1 MENASKALAMAG
13 GILLAIIII
22 AVLMYVVQNTA
33 SLKKT
38 EQEREISEQV
48 SKFNME
54 YESYQKSLLRGTEL
68 VSIINKAIANNKKY
82 EDNEKVYDID
92 IQFKLKTP
100 IKETIVTIEDG
111 KKKKTEEQVTFGEAK
126 TYKLIDDRRSDRI
139 SEDISQFMEIGAL
152 DSSNAYEI
160 INYKDIDNYQ
170 MIYSG
175 FTDFKR
181 KIFKCT
187 KIEYSN
193 VTGRVNLLG
202 FEEVDLKEDTS
213 GY

>member
-1 MENASKALAMAG
+1 
-13 GILLAIIII
+13 
-22 AVLMYVVQNTA
+22 
-33 SLKKT
+33 
-38 EQEREISEQV
+38 
-48 SKFNME
+48 
-54 YESYQKSLLRGTEL
+54 
-68 VSIINKAIANNKKY
+68 
-82 EDNEKVYDID
+82 
-92 IQFKLKTP
+92 
-100 IKETIVTIEDG
+100 
-111 KKKKTEEQVTFGEAK
+111 
-126 TYKLIDDRRSDRI
+126 
-139 SEDISQFMEIGAL
+139 MEIGAL
-152 DSSNAYEI
+152 NSSNSYEI

-187 KIEYSN
+187 NIEYSD

>member
-13 GILLAIIII
+13 GLLLAIIII

-33 SLKKT
+33 SLKKAEEDKEIA
-38 EQEREISEQV
+38 EQTT
-48 SKFNME
+48 KFNME
-54 YESYQKSLLRGTEL
+54 YESYEKTLLRGTEL
-68 VSIINKAIANNKKY
+68 VTLINKAIANNKKY
-82 EDNEKVYDID
+82 EDSDKVYDID
-92 IQFKLKTP
+92 IHFKLKTP
-100 IKETIVTIEDG
+100 IKETIVTVEEG
-111 KKKKTEEQVTFGEAK
+111 KKKNTEEKVTFGEAK
-126 TYKLIDDRRSDRI
+126 TYKLIDNNRSDRI
-139 SEDISQFMEIGAL
+139 NADISQFMNIGAL
-152 DSSNAYEI
+152 NSTDAYEI

-170 MIYSG
+170 MVYSG

-193 VTGRVNLLG
+193 VTGRVNLLE

>member
-13 GILLAIIII
+13 GLLLAIIII

-33 SLKKT
+33 SLKKAEEDKEIA
-38 EQEREISEQV
+38 EQIT
-48 SKFNME
+48 KFNME
-54 YESYQKSLLRGTEL
+54 YESYEKTLLRGTEL
-68 VSIINKAIANNKKY
+68 VTLINKAIANNKKY
-82 EDNEKVYDID
+82 EDSDKVYDID
-92 IQFKLKTP
+92 IHFKLKTP
-100 IKETIVTIEDG
+100 IKETIVTVEEG
-111 KKKKTEEQVTFGEAK
+111 KKKNTEEKVTFGEAK
-126 TYKLIDDRRSDRI
+126 TYKLIDNNRSNRI
-139 SEDISQFMEIGAL
+139 NAHISQFMNIGAL
-152 DSSNAYEI
+152 NSTDAYEI

-170 MIYSG
+170 MVYSG

-193 VTGRVNLLG
+193 VTGRVNLLE

>member
-13 GILLAIIII
+13 GLLLAIIII

-33 SLKKT
+33 SLKKAEEDKEIA
-38 EQEREISEQV
+38 EQIT
-48 SKFNME
+48 KFNME
-54 YESYQKSLLRGTEL
+54 YESYEKTLLRGTEL
-68 VSIINKAIANNKKY
+68 VTLINKAIANNKKY
-82 EDNEKVYDID
+82 EDSDKVYDID
-92 IQFKLKTP
+92 IHFKLKTP
-100 IKETIVTIEDG
+100 IKETIVTVEEG
-111 KKKKTEEQVTFGEAK
+111 KKKNTEEKVTFGEAK
-126 TYKLIDDRRSDRI
+126 TYKLIDNNRSDRI
-139 SEDISQFMEIGAL
+139 NADISQFMNIGAL
-152 DSSNAYEI
+152 NSTDAYEI

-170 MIYSG
+170 MVYSG

-193 VTGRVNLLG
+193 VTGRVNLLE

>member
-1 MENASKALAMAG
+1 M
-13 GILLAIIII
+13 II

-33 SLKKT
+33 SLKKS
-38 EQEREISEQV
+38 EQEKEIAEQAI
-48 SKFNME
+48 KFNME
-54 YESYQKSLLRGTEL
+54 YESYQKKLLRGTEL
-68 VSIINKAIANNKKY
+68 VSILNKAIANNKKY
-82 EDNEKVYDID
+82 EDSDKVYDID
-92 IQFKLKTP
+92 VQFKLKKP
-100 IKETIVTIEDG
+100 IKETIVTVENG
-111 KKKKTEEQVTFGEAK
+111 EKKKTEEKVTFGESK
-126 TYKLIDDRRSDRI
+126 TYKLIDNSQSDRI
-139 SEDISQFMEIGAL
+139 SKDISNFMDIGAL
-152 DSSNAYEI
+152 NSSNSYEI

-170 MIYSG
+170 MVYSG

-187 KIEYSN
+187 KIEYSD

>member
-1 MENASKALAMAG
+1 M
-13 GILLAIIII
+13 AIIII
-22 AVLMYVVQNTA
+22 AVLMYVVQNAA

-38 EQEREISEQV
+38 EQERETAEQV
-48 SKFNME
+48 TKFNME
-54 YESYQKSLLRGTEL
+54 YESYQKTLLRGTEL

-82 EDNEKVYDID
+82 EDNDKVYDID

-111 KKKKTEEQVTFGEAK
+111 KKKKTEEKVTFGEAK
-126 TYKLIDDRRSDRI
+126 TYKLIDDKQSDRI
-139 SEDISQFMEIGAL
+139 SKDISQFMEIGAL
-152 DSSNAYEI
+152 NSSNSYEI

-187 KIEYSN
+187 NIKYSN
-193 VTGRVNLLG
+193 VTGRVNLLE

>member
-13 GILLAIIII
+13 GLLLAIIII

-33 SLKKT
+33 SLKKAEEDKEIA
-38 EQEREISEQV
+38 EQIT
-48 SKFNME
+48 KFNME
-54 YESYQKSLLRGTEL
+54 YESYEKTLLRGTEL
-68 VSIINKAIANNKKY
+68 VTLINKAIANNKKY
-82 EDNEKVYDID
+82 EDSDKVYDID
-92 IQFKLKTP
+92 IHFKLKTP
-100 IKETIVTIEDG
+100 IKETIVTVEEG
-111 KKKKTEEQVTFGEAK
+111 KKKNTEEKVTFGEAK
-126 TYKLIDDRRSDRI
+126 TYKLIDNNRSDRI
-139 SEDISQFMEIGAL
+139 NADISQFMNIGAL
-152 DSSNAYEI
+152 
-160 INYKDIDNYQ
+160 NYKDIDNYQ
-170 MIYSG
+170 MVYSG

-193 VTGRVNLLG
+193 VTGRVNLLE

>member
-1 MENASKALAMAG
+1 M
-13 GILLAIIII
+13 LAIIII
-22 AVLMYVVQNTA
+22 AVLMYVVQNAA
-33 SLKKT
+33 SFKKT
-38 EQEREISEQV
+38 EQERETAEQV
-48 SKFNME
+48 TKFNME

-82 EDNEKVYDID
+82 EDNDKVYDID

-111 KKKKTEEQVTFGEAK
+111 KKKKTEEKVTFGEAK
-126 TYKLIDDRRSDRI
+126 TYKLIDNKQSDRI
-139 SEDISQFMEIGAL
+139 SKDISQFMEIGAL
-152 DSSNAYEI
+152 NSSNSYEI

-187 KIEYSN
+187 NIEYSN
-193 VTGRVNLLG
+193 VTGRVNLLE

>member
-13 GILLAIIII
+13 GLLLAIIII

-33 SLKKT
+33 SLKKAEEDKEIA
-38 EQEREISEQV
+38 EQIT
-48 SKFNME
+48 KFNME
-54 YESYQKSLLRGTEL
+54 YESYEKTLLRGTEL
-68 VSIINKAIANNKKY
+68 VTLINKAIENNKKY
-82 EDNEKVYDID
+82 EDSDKVYDID
-92 IQFKLKTP
+92 IHFKLKTP
-100 IKETIVTIEDG
+100 IKETIVTVEEG
-111 KKKKTEEQVTFGEAK
+111 KKKNTEEKVTFGEAK
-126 TYKLIDDRRSDRI
+126 TYKLIDNNRSDRI
-139 SEDISQFMEIGAL
+139 NADISQFMNIGAL
-152 DSSNAYEI
+152 NSTDAYEI

-170 MIYSG
+170 MVYSG

-187 KIEYSN
+187 KIEYID
-193 VTGRVNLLG
+193 VTGRVDLLE

>member
-13 GILLAIIII
+13 GLLLAIIII

-33 SLKKT
+33 SLKKAEEDKEIA
-38 EQEREISEQV
+38 EQIT
-48 SKFNME
+48 KFNME
-54 YESYQKSLLRGTEL
+54 YESYEKTLLRGTEL
-68 VSIINKAIANNKKY
+68 VTLINKAIANNKKY
-82 EDNEKVYDID
+82 EDSDEVYDID
-92 IQFKLKTP
+92 IHFKLKTP
-100 IKETIVTIEDG
+100 IKETIVTVEEG
-111 KKKKTEEQVTFGEAK
+111 KKKNTEEKVTFGEAK
-126 TYKLIDDRRSDRI
+126 TYKLIDNNRSDRI
-139 SEDISQFMEIGAL
+139 NADISQFMNIGAL
-152 DSSNAYEI
+152 NSTDAYEI

-170 MIYSG
+170 MVYSG

-193 VTGRVNLLG
+193 VTGRVNLLE

>member
-1 MENASKALAMAG
+1 
-13 GILLAIIII
+13 
-22 AVLMYVVQNTA
+22 MYVIQNTA

-38 EQEREISEQV
+38 EQEKEIAEQV
-48 SKFNME
+48 TKFNME
-54 YESYQKSLLRGTEL
+54 YESYQKKLLRGTEL

-82 EDNEKVYDID
+82 EDSDKVYDID
-92 IQFKLKTP
+92 VQFKLKKP
-100 IKETIVTIEDG
+100 IKETIVTVENG
-111 KKKKTEEQVTFGEAK
+111 EKKKTEEKVTFGESK
-126 TYKLIDDRRSDRI
+126 TYKLIDNSQSDRI
-139 SEDISQFMEIGAL
+139 SKDISNFMDIGAL
-152 DSSNAYEI
+152 NSSNSYEV

-170 MIYSG
+170 MVYSG

-187 KIEYSN
+187 KIEYSD
-193 VTGRVNLLG
+193 VTGRVNLLE

>member
-1 MENASKALAMAG
+1 
-13 GILLAIIII
+13 
-22 AVLMYVVQNTA
+22 MYVVQNAA

-38 EQEREISEQV
+38 EQERETAEQV
-48 SKFNME
+48 TKFNME

-82 EDNEKVYDID
+82 EDNDKVYDID

-100 IKETIVTIEDG
+100 IEETIVTIEDG
-111 KKKKTEEQVTFGEAK
+111 KKKKTEEKVTFGEAK
-126 TYKLIDDRRSDRI
+126 TYKLIDNKQSDRI
-139 SEDISQFMEIGAL
+139 SKDISQFMEIGAL
-152 DSSNAYEI
+152 NSSNSYEI

-187 KIEYSN
+187 NIEYSD

>member
-1 MENASKALAMAG
+1 
-13 GILLAIIII
+13 
-22 AVLMYVVQNTA
+22 MYVVQNTA
-33 SLKKT
+33 SLKKAEGDKEIA
-38 EQEREISEQV
+38 EQIT
-48 SKFNME
+48 KFNME
-54 YESYQKSLLRGTEL
+54 YESYEKTLLRGTEL
-68 VSIINKAIANNKKY
+68 VTLINKAIANNTKY
-82 EDNEKVYDID
+82 EDSDKVYDID
-92 IQFKLKTP
+92 IHFKLKTP
-100 IKETIVTIEDG
+100 IKETIVTVEDG
-111 KKKKTEEQVTFGEAK
+111 KKKNTEEKVTFGEAK
-126 TYKLIDDRRSDRI
+126 TYKLIDNKQSDRI
-139 SEDISQFMEIGAL
+139 SKDISQFMEIGAL
-152 DSSNAYEI
+152 NSSNSYEI

-187 KIEYSN
+187 NIEYSD

>member
-13 GILLAIIII
+13 GLLLAIIII

-33 SLKKT
+33 SLKKAEEDKEIA
-38 EQEREISEQV
+38 EQIT
-48 SKFNME
+48 KFNME
-54 YESYQKSLLRGTEL
+54 YESYEKTLLRGTEL
-68 VSIINKAIANNKKY
+68 VTLINKAIANNKKY
-82 EDNEKVYDID
+82 EDSDKVYDID
-92 IQFKLKTP
+92 IHFKLKTP
-100 IKETIVTIEDG
+100 IKETIVTVEEG
-111 KKKKTEEQVTFGEAK
+111 KKKNTEEKVTFGEAK
-126 TYKLIDDRRSDRI
+126 TYKLIDNNRSDRI
-139 SEDISQFMEIGAL
+139 NADISQFMNIGAL
-152 DSSNAYEI
+152 NSTDAYEI

-170 MIYSG
+170 MVYSG

-187 KIEYSN
+187 KIEYSD
-193 VTGRVNLLG
+193 VTGRVDLLE

>member
-13 GILLAIIII
+13 GLLLAIIII

-33 SLKKT
+33 SLKKAEEDKEIA
-38 EQEREISEQV
+38 EQIT
-48 SKFNME
+48 KFNME
-54 YESYQKSLLRGTEL
+54 YESYEKTLLRGTEL
-68 VSIINKAIANNKKY
+68 VTLINKAIANNKKY
-82 EDNEKVYDID
+82 EDSDKVYDID
-92 IQFKLKTP
+92 IHFKLKTP
-100 IKETIVTIEDG
+100 IKETIVTVEEG
-111 KKKKTEEQVTFGEAK
+111 KKKNTEEKVTFGEAK
-126 TYKLIDDRRSDRI
+126 TYKLIDNNRSDRI
-139 SEDISQFMEIGAL
+139 NEDITQFMNIGAL
-152 DSSNAYEI
+152 NSTDAYEI

-170 MIYSG
+170 MVYSG

-187 KIEYSN
+187 KIEYSD
-193 VTGRVNLLG
+193 VTGRVNLLE

>member
-1 MENASKALAMAG
+1 
-13 GILLAIIII
+13 
-22 AVLMYVVQNTA
+22 MYVVQNAA

-38 EQEREISEQV
+38 EQERETAEQV
-48 SKFNME
+48 TKFNME

-82 EDNEKVYDID
+82 EDNDKVYDID

-111 KKKKTEEQVTFGEAK
+111 KKKKTEEKVTFGEAK
-126 TYKLIDDRRSDRI
+126 TYKLIDNKQSDRI
-139 SEDISQFMEIGAL
+139 SKDISQFMEIGAL
-152 DSSNAYEI
+152 NSSNSYEI

-187 KIEYSN
+187 NIEYSD

>member
-1 MENASKALAMAG
+1 M
-13 GILLAIIII
+13 LAIIII
-22 AVLMYVVQNTA
+22 AVLMYVVQNAA

-38 EQEREISEQV
+38 EQERETAEQV
-48 SKFNME
+48 TKFNME

-82 EDNEKVYDID
+82 EDNDKVYDID

-111 KKKKTEEQVTFGEAK
+111 KKKKTEEKVTFGEAK
-126 TYKLIDDRRSDRI
+126 TYKLIDNKQSDRI
-139 SEDISQFMEIGAL
+139 SKDISQFMEIGAL
-152 DSSNAYEI
+152 NSSNSYEI

-187 KIEYSN
+187 NIEYSN
-193 VTGRVNLLG
+193 VTGRVNLLE